1 MGFNLKGI
9 LSLDTSAYE
18 ENLKKATQ
26 SAKKFSKDS
35 ERYVSNAGGKQKVGM
50 EAFGG
55 FEKKTAPAGRFDGLK
70 DAIKGS
76 LLARFGPAALGAA
89 ALKFG
94 YDIVNVA
101 DNVSDMADRLD
112 VSVGA
117 ILRVERALA
126 GTGIKIEDVEVSFN
140 KLESSRADAASGN
153 EKLRASFERLGVSVE
168 DILDPSVKADKLLEK
183 IGAKSLTLG
192 RAGSIGAIGD
202 IFGSKGAAK
211 AFTTATKTA
220 ENKSDYGDKN
230 LETMGVSTLGY
241 LKDYATLR
249 YREDIRK
256 AHQAVGFVADVVTST
271 FGSFGKKKTPYSVK
285 DAIDKANEKSNKPRI
300 EDPVVVKQQADLS
313 AAQTEEYFAQQR
325 AQEALLTTE
334 EKRALILE
342 KINELN
348 FQADQISGFGTDTEI
363 EATKLRAAASDLQA
377 TYNGAG
383 SSAFFQNAA
392 VSQAQSDTLGA
403 IGGAAS
409 GTAYGVNASMEGLTI
424 LKELQRVMTT
434 SGVVLRQVKE

>member
-55 FEKKTAPAGRFDGLK
+55 FEKKTAPSGRFDGLK
-70 DAIKGS
+70 DALKGS

-94 YDIVNVA
+94 YDVVNVA

-140 KLESSRADAASGN
+140 KLESSRSDAAAGN

-168 DILDPSVKADKLLEK
+168 DILDPSVKADKILEK

-211 AFTTATKTA
+211 AFTTATLTSQNKT
-220 ENKSDYGDKN
+220 DYGDNN
-230 LETMGVSTLGY
+230 LETMGVKNLGY
-241 LKDYATLR
+241 LKDIIALD
-249 YREDIRK
+249 YRQKISGAHITAGVASDIY
-256 AHQAVGFVADVVTST
+256 TST
-271 FGSFGKKKTPYSVK
+271 VGSFGKKKTPNSVQG
-285 DAIDKANEKSNKPRI
+285 AIDKANEKSNKPKV
-300 EDPVVVKQQADLS
+300 EDPFVVKQQADLA

-334 EKRALILE
+334 EKRALILD

-348 FQADQISGFGTDTEI
+348 FTAEQISGMGAASDT
-363 EATKLRAAASDLQA
+363 EATKLRAAAADLQA

-383 SSAFFQNAA
+383 SSASFQNAA